1 LDKPE
6 ARQHVFSGQPMIFE
20 ENSMMLAVGKIEYD
34 LERARRERD
43 ARKTNRVYK
52 LSSAGEGAFRSHQ
65 QPDQG

>member
-1 LDKPE
+1 
-6 ARQHVFSGQPMIFE
+6 MIFE
-20 ENSMMLAVGKIEYD
+20 ENTMMLAVGKIEYD

-52 LSSAGEGAFRSHQ
+52 LSSTGEGAFRSHQ